1 RLFRLGT
8 RHRDVIE
15 REIDQEIEAH
25 VRSRA
30 EQLERR
36 GMPPEE
42 ARAEALRR
50 FGPVEE
56 ARERMLR
63 AATGRERRLGL
74 RGWAD
79 ALAQDLRHAWRGL
92 KADKALTAVIVLVMA
107 LGIGANAAVFG
118 ILDRLLLSGPDHV
131 REPERVFRVA
141 ATVDVPWS
149 GTFTT
154 TYFGHVT
161 YALLRDH
168 AESFEAVAAYA
179 YSPDSETIAGR
190 GEAAE
195 PILTARATWDLF
207 PLLGARPWIGRYV
220 GPEEDRP
227 GAPPVVVLGHG
238 WWQRRFGSDPDVIGR
253 TVTFGGEPHTVVGVA
268 PRGFTGVELGP
279 VDAWL
284 PMAPRS
290 SRITD
295 DWQTAWDAQWL
306 KVVGRLA
313 PGVTRERA
321 AAELTRLFRNAYEGS
336 EEPFREARLS
346 PDPLWHDPGGG
357 EAMEVAVAR
366 WLLGVSLVVLLIAAA
381 NVANL
386 LLARALRRRRE
397 VAVRLALGVS
407 RARLIRLVLAQSLLL
422 ALAGGLAALAV
433 VPPIAALVRATL
445 LPDVEWTAPLV
456 SGRIA
461 LVAVGLALAT
471 GLLTGLVP
479 ALRGSRHDLTAPLRG
494 GAYAGGPPASRL
506 RNVLAVAQAALS
518 VVLLVG
524 AGLFVRSYAEARTM
538 DLGVETERVIR
549 VDASW
554 PSSARRWSIEEF
566 EGYRV
571 RSSQYYEAAL
581 ERARRLPG
589 VAEAAITVGTPFGSS
604 FQVRLEVPGWETLPR
619 PPGGGPYIQAVTPG
633 YFGTVGL
640 ELVAGRGITAADRPG
655 SERVAVVNR
664 TMAEALWGDD
674 RPGEAPGEGA
684 LGKCLHLRS
693 RGDEPPPCTRV
704 VGVVED
710 AHRRALR
717 EEPAMQYYVP
727 FGQEE
732 GIAGSSLLV
741 RAADGVD
748 PGALIEPLRKA
759 LLEVDPS
766 VLWIDVAL
774 LDERLLPQLR
784 PWRLGATLMGVFGA
798 LALVIAAVGL
808 YSLLAHMVA
817 SRMAE
822 LGIRSALGAQRRQVL
837 GLVLRQGLGAA
848 GLGLALG
855 VLLALLGGRQL
866 GDLLFE
872 TAPHDPLVYGG
883 VVAVLAAAALLACLV
898 PGRRATKVD
907 PAKVLRA
914 E

>member
-1 RLFRLGT
+1 MIRPGVRRLFRLGT

-30 EQLERR
+30 EQLEAR
-36 GMPPEE
+36 GLPPEE

-50 FGPVEE
+50 FGSLEE
-56 ARERMLR
+56 ARDRMLR
-63 AATGRERRLGL
+63 AAARRERRLGL

-79 ALAQDLRHAWRGL
+79 ALAQDLHHAWRGIATDRGL
-92 KADKALTAVIVLVMA
+92 AAVVVAVIA
-107 LGIGANAAVFG
+107 LGIGANAAMFG

-131 REPERVFRVA
+131 REPERVVRIA
-141 ATVDVPWS
+141 ATVDVP
-149 GTFTT
+149 GMGAFTS

-168 AESFEAVAAYA
+168 AESFQAVAAYA
-179 YSPDSETIAGR
+179 YSPESETTAGR

-195 PILTARATWDLF
+195 RILAAHATWDLF
-207 PLLGARPWIGRYV
+207 PLLGARPWIGSYF

-238 WWQRRFGSDPDVIGR
+238 WWQRRFGSDPDVIGE
-253 TVTFGGEPHTVVGVA
+253 TVTVDGQPHTVVGVA

-284 PMAPRS
+284 PMAHRS

-313 PGVTRERA
+313 PEVTRERA
-321 AAELTRLFRNAYEGS
+321 AAEATRLFRNAYDGS
-336 EEPFREARLS
+336 EEPFREAHLS
-346 PDPLWHDPGGG
+346 PDPLWHDPDGG

-366 WLLGVSLVVLLIAAA
+366 WLLGVSLVVLLVAAA

-407 RARLIRLVLAQSLLL
+407 RARLVRLVLAQSLLL

-479 ALRGSRHDLTAPLRG
+479 AIRGSRHDLTAPLRG
-494 GAYAGGPPASRL
+494 GAYTGGPPSSRL

-524 AGLFVRSYAEARTM
+524 AGLFVRSFVEARTA

-549 VDASW
+549 VSASW
-554 PSSARRWSIEEF
+554 PRAERRWTPDAF
-566 EGYRV
+566 ESDRARMGR
-571 RSSQYYEAAL
+571 YYDDAL
-581 ERARRLPG
+581 ERARRVPG
-589 VAEAAITVGTPFGSS
+589 VAEAAIAVGTPFGSS
-604 FQVRLEVPGWETLPR
+604 FQVRTRVPGRDSLPQL
-619 PPGGGPYIQAVTPG
+619 PGGGPYIQAVTPG
-633 YFGTVGL
+633 YFPTVGL
-640 ELVAGRGITAADRPG
+640 ELLAGRSFTAADRPG

-664 TMAEALWGDD
+664 TMARALWPGQG
-674 RPGEAPGEGA
+674 PGEDA
-684 LGKCLHLRS
+684 LGKCLLVRA
-693 RGDEPPPCTRV
+693 REDEEPPCTRV

-710 AHRRALR
+710 AHRRA
-717 EEPAMQYYVP
+717 
-727 FGQEE
+727 
-732 GIAGSSLLV
+732 
-741 RAADGVD
+741 
-748 PGALIEPLRKA
+748 
-759 LLEVDPS
+759 
-766 VLWIDVAL
+766 
-774 LDERLLPQLR
+774 
-784 PWRLGATLMGVFGA
+784 
-798 LALVIAAVGL
+798 
-808 YSLLAHMVA
+808 
-817 SRMAE
+817 
-822 LGIRSALGAQRRQVL
+822 
-837 GLVLRQGLGAA
+837 
-848 GLGLALG
+848 
-855 VLLALLGGRQL
+855 
-866 GDLLFE
+866 
-872 TAPHDPLVYGG
+872 
-883 VVAVLAAAALLACLV
+883 
-898 PGRRATKVD
+898 
-907 PAKVLRA
+907 
-914 E
+914 